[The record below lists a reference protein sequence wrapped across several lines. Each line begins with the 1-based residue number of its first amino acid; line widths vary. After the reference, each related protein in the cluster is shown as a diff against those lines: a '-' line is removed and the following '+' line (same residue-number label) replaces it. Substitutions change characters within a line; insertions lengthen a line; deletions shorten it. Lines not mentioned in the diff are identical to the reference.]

1 MKNLFNDISQDE
13 RNRILEMHQSATK
26 KNYLS
31 EQGDVSGGG
40 AADPNQDKLKKIQT
54 SEEELTKFIQVDQNY
69 VQSLFPKLP
78 INTKEE
84 WDSIKYPLHQIL
96 TWYAKNG
103 KNPSTTVLSSI
114 VPSIG
119 GDFPQ
124 RYQIMI
130 NGDKSSTGRGF
141 VADATTLNKQ
151 IISLYNNQLTKI

>member
-31 EQGDVSGGG
+31 EQDNPVINNTSV
-40 AADPNQDKLKKIQT
+40 PNKVAKIKSSPEDLIRFTQ
-54 SEEELTKFIQVDQNY
+54 FDQNY
-69 VQSLFPKLP
+69 IQSLFPKLV

-84 WDSIKYPLHQIL
+84 WDSIKYPLQQVL
-96 TWYAKNG
+96 TWYAKTG
-103 KNPSTTVLSSI
+103 KNPSTDVLSSI
-114 VPSIG
+114 VSSVG

-130 NGDKSSTGRGF
+130 KGDKSATARGF

-151 IISLYNNQLTKI
+151 IVLLYNNQLSKI